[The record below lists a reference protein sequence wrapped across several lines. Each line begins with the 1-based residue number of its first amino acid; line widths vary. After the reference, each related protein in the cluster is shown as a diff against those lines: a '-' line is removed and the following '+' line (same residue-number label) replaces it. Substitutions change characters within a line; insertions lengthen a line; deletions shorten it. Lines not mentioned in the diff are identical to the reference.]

1 MLISQVSNGVMDD
14 YRAKMNS
21 RSLDGLPGLRVARKD
36 KGEYLW
42 IRDLEAQV
50 RKYDGLRLGLVAL
63 ISSFFTLV
71 AAYLLGC
78 LELPDVRLAV

>member
-1 MLISQVSNGVMDD
+1 LISQVSNGVMDD

>member
-1 MLISQVSNGVMDD
+1 MLITQVSNGAMDD

-42 IRDLEAQV
+42 LRDMEAQV
-50 RKYDGLRLGLVAL
+50 RRYDGLRLGLVAL
-63 ISSFFTLV
+63 LSSLLTLV
-71 AAYLLGC
+71 AMYLLGR
-78 LELPDVRLAV
+78 LELPDLRLPL